1 MKIGENMKKTIHN
14 AVLAYIENHKSENKN
29 LRMHMP
35 GHKGKISSLAA
46 CQSWGDIL
54 RWDIT
59 EVSGVDNLNFPQSVI
74 LESQQQTAELLG
86 AKQAYYLVG
95 GSTLGIEASILATCN
110 VGDKILLPRNCHRSV
125 WAGITISG
133 AVPLWIAPEVDE
145 KFEVP
150 CGVDLEKFAQTV
162 AENPNAKVAFFVN
175 PTYHGICEDLEKMLS
190 ICQENGIIS
199 IVDEAHGSHFAFY
212 GENGENSEGSAV
224 KSAISLGADLVIN
237 SWHKTLGSMTQTA
250 ILTANNLDIPVA
262 KTLAMLQSSSPSY
275 PLMLSLEHTA
285 ALWSENYEMLMSS
298 WRLNVEA
305 MKNVFRKSEVL
316 QVVEEFSG
324 YKLDFSKVLVTSRLG
339 HSGWQIAD
347 AFRVAGI
354 EPEMEDHKIM
364 VLLTSTFDS
373 DDDIKIL
380 VERMVEIEDILGK
393 TPAKVVD
400 FGSTYLVPKIKNHPR
415 ELLQEKSEN
424 VALKAAV
431 GCISA
436 GLLVPYPPGITLVGM
451 GEEISA
457 EAVAKM
463 EEILAAGG
471 SVQGI
476 SENLEVEVV
485 K

>member
-1 MKIGENMKKTIHN
+1 MKKPIYN
-14 AVLAYIENHKSENKN
+14 ALLKYIENKN

-74 LESQQQTAELLG
+74 LESQQQTAKLLG

-95 GSTLGIEASILATCN
+95 GSTLGIEASILGTCN

-133 AVPLWIAPEVDE
+133 AVPVWIAPHVDE

-162 AENPNAKVAFFVN
+162 AENPDAKVAFFVN

-212 GENGENSEGSAV
+212 GEKSEEKSENPEENAI
-224 KSAISLGADLVIN
+224 KSAISMGADLVIN

-275 PLMLSLEHTA
+275 PLMLSLENTA
-285 ALWSENYEMLMSS
+285 ALWCENHEMLMSS

-305 MKNVFRKSEVL
+305 MKNIFRKSEVL

-324 YKLDFSKVLVTSRLG
+324 YELDFSKVLVTSRLG

-347 AFRVAGI
+347 AFRAVHI

-364 VLLTSTFDS
+364 VLLTSAFDS
-373 DDDIKIL
+373 KDDIEVLAKRIAA
-380 VERMVEIEDILGK
+380 IEDILKK
-393 TPAKVVD
+393 TPAKVID
-400 FGSTYLVPKIKNHPR
+400 FGTDYLLPEIKNHPR
-415 ELLQEKSEN
+415 ELLQAKSEN
-424 VALKAAV
+424 LGLKDAV
-431 GCISA
+431 GRISA
-436 GLLVPYPPGITLVGM
+436 GLLVPYPPGITLVGI

-463 EEILAAGG
+463 EEILFAGG

>member
-1 MKIGENMKKTIHN
+1 MKKTIHN
-14 AVLAYIENHKSENKN
+14 AVSAYIENKN

-59 EVSGVDNLNFPQSVI
+59 EVTGVDNLNFPQSVI
-74 LESQQQTAELLG
+74 WESQQQTAQLLG

-133 AVPLWIAPEVDE
+133 AVPVWIAPEVDE

-150 CGVDLEKFAQTV
+150 CGVDLEKFAQMV
-162 AENPNAKVAFFVN
+162 AENPDAKAAFFVN

-199 IVDEAHGSHFAFY
+199 IVDEAHGSHFAF
-212 GENGENSEGSAV
+212 SELP
-224 KSAISLGADLVIN
+224 SAISLGADLVIN

-285 ALWSENYEMLMSS
+285 ALWCENHEMLMSS
-298 WRLNVEA
+298 WDLNVEA
-305 MKNVFRKSEVL
+305 MKNIFRKSTVL

-347 AFRVAGI
+347 VFRTAGI
-354 EPEMEDHKIM
+354 EPEMEDQKIM
-364 VLLTSTFDS
+364 VLLTSAFDS
-373 DDDIKIL
+373 KEDIEIL
-380 VERMVEIEDILGK
+380 ATRLAEIEDILSK
-393 TPAKVVD
+393 TPAKPMD
-400 FGSTYLVPKIKNHPR
+400 FGSECLLPKQLCHPR
-415 ELLQEKSEN
+415 ELLQAKCEK
-424 VALKAAV
+424 VALKD
-431 GCISA
+431 GLGRISA

-451 GEEISA
+451 GEEISV
-457 EAVAKM
+457 EAVTQLEK
-463 EEILAAGG
+463 ILSAGG

-476 SENLEVEVV
+476 TDGAVEVV